1 MRNDETSRSK
11 VKPLLALPVWEQWV
25 KKCYFCLGDKL
36 QFSYDNRLAV
46 YFILNLVRPPRA
58 QAYRNLEKVNVCKA
72 GRVDKSGSEK
82 AVRPYTQTAISKNFK
97 KKEKSIKSAL
107 LRWIVVLAR
116 TNNRKFLESF

>member
-11 VKPLLALPVWEQWV
+11 VKPLLALPVWEQWA

-72 GRVDKSGSEK
+72 GVLTNPVQKKPSG
-82 AVRPYTQTAISKNFK
+82 PT
-97 KKEKSIKSAL
+97 
-107 LRWIVVLAR
+107 LRRLS
-116 TNNRKFLESF
+116 RKI

>member
-1 MRNDETSRSK
+1 MHNDETSRSK
-11 VKPLLALPVWEQWV
+11 VKPLLALPVWEQWA

-36 QFSYDNRLAV
+36 KFSYDNRLAV

-58 QAYRNLEKVNVCKA
+58 QAYRNLEKVNVCEA

-82 AVRPYTQTAISKNFK
+82 AVRPYTQTAISKNL
-97 KKEKSIKSAL
+97 KKEKSIKSAFF
-107 LRWIVVLAR
+107 RWIVVLAR

>member
-11 VKPLLALPVWEQWV
+11 VKPLLALPVWEQWAKSIIFV
-25 KKCYFCLGDKL
+25 WEIKL

-72 GRVDKSGSEK
+72 GRVDKSRSEK
-82 AVRPYTQTAISKNFK
+82 AVRPYSQTAISKN
-97 KKEKSIKSAL
+97 
-107 LRWIVVLAR
+107 
-116 TNNRKFLESF
+116 

>member
-11 VKPLLALPVWEQWV
+11 VKPLLALPVWEQWA

-46 YFILNLVRPPRA
+46 YFILNG
-58 QAYRNLEKVNVCKA
+58 YLEK
-72 GRVDKSGSEK
+72 
-82 AVRPYTQTAISKNFK
+82 FK
-97 KKEKSIKSAL
+97 KKEKSIKSAFF
-107 LRWIVVLAR
+107 RWIVVLAR

>member
-11 VKPLLALPVWEQWV
+11 VKPLLALPVWEQWA
-25 KKCYFCLGDKL
+25 KKCSFCLGDKL
-36 QFSYDNRLAV
+36 QFSSDNRLAV

-82 AVRPYTQTAISKNFK
+82 AVRPYLRRLSRKIK
-97 KKEKSIKSAL
+97 KKKK
-107 LRWIVVLAR
+107 RV
-116 TNNRKFLESF
+116 

>member
-11 VKPLLALPVWEQWV
+11 VKPLLALPVWEQWA

-97 KKEKSIKSAL
+97 KKK
-107 LRWIVVLAR
+107 RV
-116 TNNRKFLESF
+116 